1 MLEIAVTIDMH
12 EIKDMVERKQVP
24 YALSRTLTDLGRA
37 ATEANVKHAKS
48 EYMIRRPWV
57 LKGFQSTSA
66 RKNQLKSIVR
76 HRDTYMLK
84 HERGDMVSSLRGKYI
99 AIPQRKKGRYERA
112 SVALKDPRTFFKG
125 KSIIRRKFGTRQYEL
140 LFKLTE
146 EARYAPTLKMEE
158 IAQAIV
164 DQKAD
169 DFFNRHWLDAI
180 IHSK

>member
-12 EIKDMVERKQVP
+12 EIKDMVEKKQVP

-37 ATEANVKHAKS
+37 ATEANVKHAKN

-57 LKGFQSTSA
+57 LKGFQSSSA

-84 HERGDMVSSLRGKYI
+84 HERGDMVRPSSGKYN
-99 AIPQRKKGRYERA
+99 AIPQRRKSKFARA
-112 SVALKDPRTFFKG
+112 SLALKDARTFFRG

-140 LFKLTE
+140 LFKLVE
-146 EARYAPTLKMEE
+146 EAQYAPTLKMEE
-158 IAQAIV
+158 IAQSIV
-164 DQKAD
+164 DQKAN
-169 DFFNRHWLDAI
+169 DFFNKHWLEAVYGD
-180 IHSK
+180 

>member
-1 MLEIAVTIDMH
+1 MLNIAVTIDMH
-12 EIKDMVERKQVP
+12 EIKDMVEKRQVP

-37 ATEANVKHAKS
+37 ANRANIEHAKS

-66 RKNQLKSIVR
+66 NKNRLETVIR
-76 HRDTYMLK
+76 HRDSYMLK
-84 HERGDMVSSLRGKYI
+84 HERGDMVRSLRGKFN
-99 AIPQRKKGRYERA
+99 AVPQRDKRTNARA
-112 SVALKDPRTFFKG
+112 SLALKDPRTFFAG

-146 EARYAPTLKMEE
+146 EAQYAPTLKMEE

-164 DQKAD
+164 DEKAD
-169 DFFNRHWLDAI
+169 AFFHRHWLEAI
-180 IHSK
+180 NHNY